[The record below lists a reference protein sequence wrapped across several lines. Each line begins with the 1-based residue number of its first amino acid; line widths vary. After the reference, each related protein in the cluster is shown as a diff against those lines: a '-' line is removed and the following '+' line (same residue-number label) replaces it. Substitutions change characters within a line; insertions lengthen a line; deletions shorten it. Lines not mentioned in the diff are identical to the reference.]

1 MTRIP
6 PRRNG
11 GPDGNPFEGAEERSI
26 YTVASDDD
34 QRAFLA
40 RLADAGPTSVDD
52 ARSRVAELV
61 GGGVDRRTGDVDPAE
76 RLRRY
81 RELGL
86 VRRGREDGEA
96 VVRCTDDV
104 SLLLDHEPVE
114 GVRRLRERRERTATD
129 RWAAELSGP

>member
-1 MTRIP
+1 MY
-6 PRRNG
+6 
-11 GPDGNPFEGAEERSI
+11 D
-26 YTVASDDD
+26 VASDDD

-52 ARSRVAELV
+52 ARSRVAELI
-61 GGGVDRRTGDVDPAE
+61 GGGDRQADDVDPDE

-86 VRRGREDGEA
+86 IRRDREDGDV
-96 VVRCTDDV
+96 VVRCTDDA
-104 SLLLDHEPVE
+104 SFLLDHEPVE